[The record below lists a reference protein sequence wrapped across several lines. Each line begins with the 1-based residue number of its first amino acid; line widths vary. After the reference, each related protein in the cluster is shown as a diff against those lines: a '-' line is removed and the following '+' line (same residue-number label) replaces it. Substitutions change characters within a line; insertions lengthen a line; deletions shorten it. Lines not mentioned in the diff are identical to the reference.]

1 MTVEE
6 LSAQIEEVGSTKRGS
21 MDTKTL
27 VVGQDVY
34 MVSGWYEN
42 AGKVVKV
49 TPSVVEVQVGVNL
62 LRFNNEGKACDSEG
76 KAYHEWDAFSSW
88 ATFEGGPWELDDTH
102 PEELATFLECRA
114 KEKARKK

>member
-1 MTVEE
+1 MGKTFTW
-6 LSAQIEEVGSTKRGS
+6 SAGFTA
-21 MDTKTL
+21 
-27 VVGQDVY
+27 
-34 MVSGWYEN
+34 N

-49 TPSVVEVQVGVNL
+49 TSSAVEVQVGVNL

-88 ATFEGGPWELDDTH
+88 ATFECGPWELDDTH

-114 KEKARKK
+114 KGEG

>member
-1 MTVEE
+1 
-6 LSAQIEEVGSTKRGS
+6 
-21 MDTKTL
+21 MDTRKL

-34 MVSGWYEN
+34 MVSGGVYAN

-49 TPSVVEVQVGVNL
+49 TPSGMVEVQVGVNL

-102 PEELATFLECRA
+102 PEELATFLESSA
-114 KEKARKK
+114 KEKALLQD